1 MAGAEQLPDT
11 AMDETRSDGFAQ
23 ARTAEDALR
32 AYLQAKQEVALR
44 VRSALGLLRVR
55 GAKSRI
61 ERCQELLVRL
71 AEDRF
76 NLAVLG
82 QFKRGKS
89 SLMNAVIGRE
99 LLPTGLLPLTSVV
112 TMLRFGPAERLLLT
126 RDESWVEEA
135 PVSRLAEYVTERGN
149 PGNAKKIRAAY
160 IDLPLSLLRRGLHF
174 VDTPGIGSSREENT
188 ATTYAFLPECDA
200 ALLVTS
206 VETPLTELELDFLR
220 AIRQHARKVFFVVN
234 KTDLLPPDEREQVLG
249 FIRDGLREATDNEE
263 VRLFPVSAREALEA
277 KQTGDQQRLAGSG
290 ITDLED
296 ALAAFLATER
306 SQALLLAILDRAL
319 RLVDEEL
326 TEVSAQA
333 KAAAA
338 PEETKREHRAA
349 IAAKLDDL
357 ERREQEIVAELRSQL
372 REWAQTTAQS
382 DISDFLA
389 QTREG
394 LVAEYAPVLEELTW
408 SSAGRSLQRVLGEV
422 QERLFQE
429 LGEWL
434 RARARDVK
442 SQLQS
447 VEARLRPELEHALSD
462 VLQAALGEP
471 KVTAAHETV
480 SVSMDFVPD
489 IPMPDWQRPSSGAP
503 AWLYMMPARLVRSSL
518 RRRLSAALEQA
529 ADSADGMAMDV
540 VLRAVDVSADVA
552 GDHYERHVADVRGRI
567 AALAGPRTS
576 GGKAAG
582 GTRALS
588 AADLADLE
596 SSLDAVK
603 AELSAL
609 QDALLGGEPMPAAAG
624 EAPAM
629 QRAEIASAVA
639 VAQEAAGRATTT
651 SLLKDLATR
660 GCPICDRTAEAA
672 FDFYA
677 KWQYAISHDE
687 EARRAHTATRGLCPL
702 HTWQFASVASPQGVD
717 TGYFALLQQMA
728 QELGS
733 LTSLPAEELVDRV
746 KEMTP
751 DSNNCLACSVL
762 REIEAISVTRL
773 ATFIESAEGRDAYG
787 RSQGV
792 CMRHLALLLAAG
804 LSAKTASFLVSE
816 QARHFGQTAEDMQ
829 SHALKFDAVRRAL
842 MNHDETDAHIRAL
855 VHLVGA
861 ENVVAPWGEKQ

>member
-1 MAGAEQLPDT
+1 MAGTEQLPDT
-11 AMDETRSDGFAQ
+11 AVDEARSGGFAQ

-32 AYLQAKQEVALR
+32 AYLQAKQEVALG

-55 GAKSRI
+55 GAKTRI
-61 ERCQELLVRL
+61 ERCQGLLVKL

-76 NLAVLG
+76 NLVVLG

-89 SLMNAVIGRE
+89 SLMNAVVGRE

-112 TMLRFGPAERLLLT
+112 TMLRFGPTERLLLT

-149 PGNAKKIRAAY
+149 PGNVKKIRAAY
-160 IDLPLSLLRRGLHF
+160 LDLPLSLLRRGLHF
-174 VDTPGIGSSREENT
+174 VDTPGIGSSREQNT

-220 AIRQHARKVFFVVN
+220 TIRQHARKVFFIVN
-234 KTDLLPPDEREQVLG
+234 KTDLLSADEREEVLG
-249 FIRDGLREATDNEE
+249 FIRDGLRAATDSEE

-277 KQTGDQQRLAGSG
+277 KLAGDQERLAKSG
-290 ITDLED
+290 VTELED

-306 SQALLLAILDRAL
+306 SQALLVSVLDRVL

-326 TEVSAQA
+326 AEVRAQA
-333 KAAAA
+333 KAAAT
-338 PEETKREHRAA
+338 PEERKKEQRAA

-357 ERREQEIVAELRSQL
+357 DLREQEIVAELRSQL
-372 REWAQTTAQS
+372 VNWAQTTAQS

-394 LVAEYAPVLEELTW
+394 LVAEYAPTLEELTW
-408 SSAGRSLQRVLGEV
+408 SSAGRSLQRVLGEA
-422 QERLFQE
+422 QERLFQA

-434 RARARDVK
+434 RARAREVK

-447 VEARLRPELEHALSD
+447 VEVRLRPQFEQALSG

-471 KVTAAHETV
+471 KLTAGHETV
-480 SVSMDFVPD
+480 SVFMDSVPD
-489 IPMPDWQRPSSGAP
+489 IPTPDWQRPSSGVP
-503 AWLYMMPARLVRSSL
+503 AWLYMMPARLVRSSF
-518 RRRLSAALEQA
+518 RRRLRAALEQA
-529 ADSADGMAMDV
+529 GDSAHEMAMRV

-552 GDHYERHVADVRGRI
+552 QRQYERHVADFRQRI
-567 AALAGPRTS
+567 AALTGPRAS
-576 GGKAAG
+576 GGKAADG
-582 GTRALS
+582 ARALS
-588 AADLADLE
+588 ASDLAELASSLERARADLSVLRDGL
-596 SSLDAVK
+596 LV
-603 AELSAL
+603 AEARPVPTS
-609 QDALLGGEPMPAAAG
+609 

-629 QRAEIASAVA
+629 EREEIASAVA

-660 GCPICDRTAEAA
+660 GCPVCDRIAHAA

-677 KWQYAISHDE
+677 KWQYAISQHE
-687 EARRAHTATRGLCPL
+687 EARRAHAATRGLCPL
-702 HTWQFASVASPQGVD
+702 HTWQFAAIASPQGLD
-717 TGYFALLQQMA
+717 TGYFALLQQME
-728 QELGS
+728 QELGALS
-733 LTSLPAEELVDRV
+733 SLPPEELIDRV
-746 KEMTP
+746 REMTP
-751 DSNNCLACSVL
+751 DSSDCLACGVL
-762 REIEAISVTRL
+762 RDIEATSVTRL
-773 ATFIESAEGRDAYG
+773 ATFLESTDGRDAY
-787 RSQGV
+787 RQSQGV
-792 CMRHLALLLAAG
+792 CMRHLVLLLAAG
-804 LSAKTASFLVSE
+804 PSAETASFLVSE

-829 SHALKFDAVRRAL
+829 SYALKFDAVRRAL
-842 MNHDETDAHIRAL
+842 LNSDEKDAHVRAL

-861 ENVVAPWGEKQ
+861 ESVVAPWSEKQ